1 MGRHP
6 NNKKSAAAY
15 ASSGVRKFGRE
26 DQDEVKFDE
35 LQIAVAIRK
44 YGELFDRD
52 HERLREAG
60 SSG

>member
-6 NNKKSAAAY
+6 NNKKTAAAY
-15 ASSGVRKFGRE
+15 ARLGVRHFGIE

-35 LQIAVAIRK
+35 VQFAAAIRK

-52 HERLREAG
+52 HERLRGAR

>member
-15 ASSGVRKFGRE
+15 ARLGVRNFGRE

-35 LQIAVAIRK
+35 LQFAAAIRK
-44 YGELFDRD
+44 DGELFNCDQ
-52 HERLREAG
+52 E
-60 SSG
+60 